1 MLDAVER
8 LAGNTDRGLV
18 SSVTATDLSKA
29 FDSVD
34 HDVLL
39 TKLPWYGITDVS
51 WFSSYLSNRHQ
62 IVGVAR

>member
-18 SSVTATDLSKA
+18 SSVKAIDLSKA

-51 WFSSYLSNRHQ
+51 WFSQQLPE
-62 IVGVAR
+62 